1 MNIYVSY
8 VIFIPN
14 AECLYC
20 YLGGRNDRRYKTKRK
35 NTNTR
40 VEHTKT
46 SIFVLPNGLCLIWRS
61 VSDGFEHE
69 TKIKRSAFSAVYA
82 SSLLSDEM

>member
-20 YLGGRNDRRYKTKRK
+20 YLGGRNGTRYEAQNKTQKHERK
-35 NTNTR
+35 
-40 VEHTKT
+40 HTKT
-46 SIFVLPNGLCLIWRS
+46 SIQVLPNGLCLIHRS
-61 VSDGFEHE
+61 VVDGFKHE
-69 TKIKRSAFSAVYA
+69 TKIKRSAFSAISDY
-82 SSLLSDEM
+82 SRYSDEM